1 MLWLALEFHALALQ
15 LVERAGPGAG
25 PLVVAEGPAQRPVVA
40 CANEAA
46 LVAGVREGQAVA
58 AARALAGELRVL
70 ERNPAAER
78 EALESI
84 AAWASQFTPMACI
97 EPQGLVLEIASSLRL
112 FGGHARLTAA
122 IRKGVRELGYQAAM
136 GVAPTPLAA
145 RLFARAE
152 AQGRAVRG
160 CIEQGELAARAAELP
175 LFLLDWPA
183 EVLARLTDLGLLR
196 VRDITA
202 LPAEGLARRFGP
214 QVALDLERLL
224 GRVADPRLPYK
235 PPERFRSRIELPAD
249 VEGVEALLF
258 PLKRLLVQLEGAM
271 RGRGA
276 GVQHLVLWLEHGRN
290 ASTRLDLDFA
300 SPERESD
307 FILGIAREKLGRLTL
322 PAATCALDLRADA
335 LLPYTPRLGTWLPGE
350 REQAIGR
357 ERLLERLAARLGK
370 DKVFGLALADDHR
383 PEKDWK
389 AVENWAPGHSAHSR
403 APGVARSRHPGEGRG
418 PSSPRPAWLLP
429 RPHKLVSRDG
439 RPTLQGELEL
449 RAGPERIEAGWW
461 DGNEAR
467 RDYFVAANPRGETF
481 WIYREHRDPSAWYL
495 HGVFA

>member
-15 LVERAGPGAG
+15 LVERAGPGSA
-25 PLVVAEGPAQRPVVA
+25 PLVIAEGPVQRPLVA

-46 LVAGVREGQAVA
+46 ISAGVREGQAVA

-70 ERNPAAER
+70 ERSPTAER

-84 AAWASQFTPMACI
+84 AAWSSQFTPMACV
-97 EPQGLVLEIASSLRL
+97 EAQGVVLEVASSLRL

-122 IRKGVRELGYQAAM
+122 IRKGVRELGYQAAI

-152 AQGRAVRG
+152 ARGRAVRG
-160 CIEQGELAARAAELP
+160 CLELAELEARAAELP
-175 LFLLDWPA
+175 LFLLDWPP

-196 VRDITA
+196 LRDVAAI
-202 LPAEGLARRFGP
+202 PAEGLARRFGP

-258 PLKRLLVQLEGAM
+258 PLKRLLVQLEGAL

-276 GVQHLVLWLEHGRN
+276 GVQNLVLWLEHGRN
-290 ASTRLDLDFA
+290 ASTRLALDFA
-300 SPERESD
+300 SPEREAD
-307 FILGIAREKLGRLTL
+307 FILGIAREKLGRITL

-335 LLPYTPRLGTWLPGE
+335 LLPYTPRLGTWLPGA

-370 DKVFGLALADDHR
+370 ERVFGIALADDHR

-389 AVENWAPGHSAHSR
+389 AIAASD
-403 APGVARSRHPGEGRG
+403 RHPGNGRG
-418 PSSPRPAWLLP
+418 PISPRPTWLLP
-429 RPHKLVSRDG
+429 RPHKLVVHEG
-439 RPTLQGELEL
+439 VPTLQGALEL

-461 DGNEAR
+461 EGAEAR
-467 RDYFVAANPRGETF
+467 RDYFVAANARGETF
-481 WIYREHRDPSAWYL
+481 WIYREHRDPSSWYL

>member
-1 MLWLALEFHALALQ
+1 M
-15 LVERAGPGAG
+15 
-25 PLVVAEGPAQRPVVA
+25 
-40 CANEAA
+40 
-46 LVAGVREGQAVA
+46 REGQAVA

-70 ERNPAAER
+70 ERNPTGER

-84 AAWASQFTPMACI
+84 AAWASQFTPMVSVEA
-97 EPQGLVLEIASSLRL
+97 QGIALEVASSLKL
-112 FGGHARLTAA
+112 FGGHARITAE
-122 IRKGVRELGYQAAM
+122 IRKGVRDLGYQAAL

-152 AQGRAVRG
+152 ARGRAVRG
-160 CIEQGELAARAAELP
+160 CITLAELRERAAELP

-183 EVLARLTDLGLLR
+183 ETLARLTDLGLLR
-196 VRDITA
+196 LRDLAAI
-202 LPAEGLARRFGP
+202 PAEGLARRFGP
-214 QVALDLERLL
+214 QVALDLERLH

-258 PLKRLLVQLEGAM
+258 PLKRLLVQLEGCL

-335 LLPYTPRLGTWLPGE
+335 LLPYAPRLGTWLPGSS
-350 REQAIGR
+350 EQAIGR

-370 DKVFGLALADDHR
+370 ERVFGIALADDHR
-383 PEKDWK
+383 PERDWK
-389 AVENWAPGHSAHSR
+389 QVENWAPGHRPVA
-403 APGVARSRHPGEGRG
+403 APGATNAH
-418 PSSPRPAWLLP
+418 SPRPAWLLT
-429 RPHKLVSRDG
+429 RPHKLVTRDG
-439 RPTLQGELEL
+439 QPTLQGDLAL

-461 DGNEAR
+461 DGDEAR
-467 RDYFVAANPRGETF
+467 RDYFVATNARGETF

>member
-1 MLWLALEFHALALQ
+1 MF
-15 LVERAGPGAG
+15 
-25 PLVVAEGPAQRPVVA
+25 
-40 CANEAA
+40 
-46 LVAGVREGQAVA
+46 
-58 AARALAGELRVL
+58 

-78 EALESI
+78 EALESV
-84 AAWASQFTPMACI
+84 AAWASQFTPMVGV
-97 EPQGLVLEIASSLRL
+97 ESQGIALEVASSLKL
-112 FGGHARLTAA
+112 FGGHARITAE
-122 IRKGVRELGYQAAM
+122 IRNGVRALGYHAAL

-152 AQGRAVRG
+152 AKGRAVRV
-160 CIEQGELAARAAELP
+160 CLTLAELQERAAELP

-183 EVLARLTDLGLLR
+183 ETLARLTDLGLLR
-196 VRDITA
+196 LRDLAAI
-202 LPAEGLARRFGP
+202 PAQGLARRFGP
-214 QVALDLERLL
+214 QVALDLERLY
-224 GRVADPRLPYK
+224 GRATDPRLPYK

-258 PLKRLLVQLEGAM
+258 ALKRLLVQLEGCL

-335 LLPYTPRLGTWLPGE
+335 LLPYTPRLGTWLPGS

-370 DKVFGLALADDHR
+370 ERVFGIALADDHR
-383 PEKDWK
+383 PERDWK
-389 AVENWAPGHSAHSR
+389 TVENR
-403 APGVARSRHPGEGRG
+403 APACAGVRHDAATSRGRI
-418 PSSPRPAWLLP
+418 PISPRPTWLLARP
-429 RPHKLVSRDG
+429 RKLVTRAG
-439 RPTLQGELEL
+439 QPTLQGDLEL

-461 DGNEAR
+461 DGDEAR
-467 RDYFVAANPRGETF
+467 RDYFVAVNARGERF

-495 HGVFA
+495 HGIYA